1 MNFIGNTNIIGIY
14 YQAFWNIKRNK
25 QKRNKKNTW
34 DGIKSLTRLEN
45 IISSVLQQQKRIT
58 IFTILITSLYIFFLW
73 LKLQNTEAA
82 SQRAS
87 KKRCFENMQQIYR
100 RTPMSKCDFNK
111 VALLCNFVKIA
122 LRHVYF
128 PVNLLHIFRTPFLKN
143 TSGWLL
149 LKT

>member
-1 MNFIGNTNIIGIY
+1 MNFIWNTNIIGIY

-45 IISSVLQQQKRIT
+45 IISSVPQQQKRIT
-58 IFTILITSLYIFFLW
+58 IFTILITSWCIFFLW

-87 KKRCFENMQQIYR
+87 KKRCFENMQQIFR
-100 RTPMSKCDFNK
+100 RTPMSKCNFNK
-111 VALLCNFVKIA
+111 VALLCNFVKNRTLAYIFSCKLA
-122 LRHVYF
+122 AYF
-128 PVNLLHIFRTPFLKN
+128 QN
-143 TSGWLL
+143 TFP
-149 LKT
+149 